1 MRFKFVFYSKKINNS
16 KTNKKI
22 QTMKDTTIFLMLLL
36 LKMQVISL
44 LQYNAIFLR
53 LESLKE

>member
-22 QTMKDTTIFLMLLL
+22 QTIKDTIIFLMLLL